1 MLSSNELAT
10 NNGIQI
16 NESNLKLLSINE
28 ARKTMGIRYETMKKL
43 IEDGRIGYTEINGK
57 KKISML
63 SLLRFIENNTIY
75 KNQKLDSNIQN
86 DIDNLFENLKRSN

>member
-28 ARKTMGIRYETMKKL
+28 ARKTLGIRYETMRKL

-57 KKISML
+57 KKVSML
-63 SLLRFIENNTIY
+63 SLFRFIENNTVY
-75 KNQKLDSNIQN
+75 KPHKQDSNIQI

>member
-43 IEDGRIGYTEINGK
+43 IEDGKIGYTEINGK
-57 KKISML
+57 KKISTL

-75 KNQKLDSNIQN
+75 KTTSQDSNIQN